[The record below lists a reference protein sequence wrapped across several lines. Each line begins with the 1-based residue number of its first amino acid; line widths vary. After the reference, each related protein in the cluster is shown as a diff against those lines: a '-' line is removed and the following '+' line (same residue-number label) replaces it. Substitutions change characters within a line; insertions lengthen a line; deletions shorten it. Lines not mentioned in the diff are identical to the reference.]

1 MISEFHV
8 KQYCKDDLSLIEN
21 YDKAIADTTQIW
33 HCHHRLEIQGD
44 KVISTITLKEKGLYY
59 NRPAFELV
67 FLTPLE
73 HNVLHG
79 NNMSEEHK
87 QKNSM
92 ANSGKNNAMFGKK
105 QTLEAKQKISMANKG
120 RKTWLGKHHSEE
132 TKRKISES
140 KKGHIPWNKGKKKQ
154 NKIQETE

>member
-1 MISEFHV
+1 
-8 KQYCKDDLSLIEN
+8 
-21 YDKAIADTTQIW
+21 
-33 HCHHRLEIQGD
+33 
-44 KVISTITLKEKGLYY
+44 
-59 NRPAFELV
+59 
-67 FLTPLE
+67 
-73 HNVLHG
+73 
-79 NNMSEEHK
+79 
-87 QKNSM
+87 
-92 ANSGKNNAMFGKK
+92 MFGKK